1 MMNNKSGG
9 FTVVELLI
17 AIGLVGV
24 LVPSLYL
31 AVNSINITNKRSRN
45 IFLANVSVENKIEKL
60 RSGGYNS
67 IPTGELDFTN
77 ELPAELPKPN
87 KALLKISASEGKK
100 IIDVSINFQ
109 DAGRQRSTQYKTIIS
124 ETGIGQ

>member
-1 MMNNKSGG
+1 MKNKSGG
-9 FTVVELLI
+9 FTVIELI
-17 AIGLVGV
+17 VAIGLVGV

-31 AVNSINITNKRSRN
+31 AVNTVNTINKRSRN
-45 IFLANVSVENKIEKL
+45 IFIVNVSVENKIEKL

-77 ELPAELPKPN
+77 ELPSELPKPN
-87 KALLKISASEGKK
+87 SAVLNISSSGGMKT
-100 IIDVSINFQ
+100 IDVNVNFF
-109 DAGRQRSTQYKTIIS
+109 DSGRQRSTQYKTIIS

>member
-1 MMNNKSGG
+1 MKNKSGG

-17 AIGLVGV
+17 AVGLVGV

>member
-1 MMNNKSGG
+1 MKNKSGG

-31 AVNSINITNKRSRN
+31 AVNAINVTNKKSRN
-45 IFLANVSVENKIEKL
+45 IFIANVSVENKIEKL

-67 IPTGELDFTN
+67 IPSGELDFTN
-77 ELPAELPKPN
+77 ELPSELPKPN
-87 KALLKISASEGKK
+87 KAVLKINASDGMKT
-100 IIDVSINFQ
+100 IDVSISFQ

>member
-1 MMNNKSGG
+1 MKNKSGG
-9 FTVVELLI
+9 FTVLELLI
-17 AIGLVGV
+17 AVGLVGI

-45 IFLANVSVENKIEKL
+45 IFLANVSAENKIEKL

-67 IPTGELDFTN
+67 ITTGELDFTN
-77 ELPAELPKPN
+77 ELPSELPKPN

-100 IIDVSINFQ
+100 TIEVSINFQ

>member
-1 MMNNKSGG
+1 MKNKSGG
-9 FTVVELLI
+9 FTVLELLI
-17 AIGLVGV
+17 TVGLVGI

-45 IFLANVSVENKIEKL
+45 IFLANVSAENKIEKL

-67 IPTGELDFTN
+67 ITTGELDFTN
-77 ELPAELPKPN
+77 ELPSELPKPN

-100 IIDVSINFQ
+100 TIEVSINFQ

>member
-1 MMNNKSGG
+1 MNNKSGG
-9 FTVVELLI
+9 FTVLELLI
-17 AIGLVGV
+17 AVGLVGI

-45 IFLANVSVENKIEKL
+45 IFLANVSAENKIEKL

-67 IPTGELDFTN
+67 ITTGELDFTN
-77 ELPAELPKPN
+77 ELPSELPKPN

-100 IIDVSINFQ
+100 TIEVSINFQ